1 MGARGMIS
9 PGWRVAAASV
19 AGAAHVRRGIGCQDA
34 HQWRILNGAGSS
46 QVLIAVLADG
56 AGSASRAEAGAKL
69 ACAFILDA
77 VESTLAGLAGV
88 VGVGG
93 LAGGA
98 SPRDIDRCRV
108 EIWLA
113 GLAAETALLAA
124 DQGLAPREFASTLL
138 AAVVAEDCAAFFQV
152 GDGAIVVD
160 AVPPGEGY
168 DCVFWPAHEEYENVT
183 FFAAEPNAA
192 EHLQHALVDR
202 RVEELALFSDGLQRL
217 ALDYT
222 GQRAHT
228 PFFRSMLS
236 PLHAAAAGAAA
247 RGAERDGLSDSL
259 AAFLD
264 SPRVNDRTDDDK
276 TLMLAVRARSLPDA

>member
-1 MGARGMIS
+1 MS
-9 PGWRVAAASV
+9 PPGWRVAAASV

-34 HQWRILNGAGSS
+34 HLWSVLEDAAAS

-69 ACAFILDA
+69 ACAFVLDA
-77 VESTLAGLAGV
+77 VRTLLAAGV
-88 VGVGG
+88 
-93 LAGGA
+93 
-98 SPRDIDRCRV
+98 SPRDVDRCRV
-108 EIWLA
+108 ELWLA
-113 GLAAETALLAA
+113 GLAAQTALLAA
-124 DQGLAPREFASTLL
+124 SEGLAPRDFASTLL
-138 AAVVAEDCAAFFQV
+138 TAVVAEDCAVFFQV

-160 AVPPGEGY
+160 AVSPGDGY
-168 DCVFWPAHEEYENVT
+168 GCVFWPAHEEYENVT

-192 EHLQHALVDR
+192 EHLQCALVER

-217 ALDYT
+217 ALDFA
-222 GQRAHT
+222 GQRAHA

-236 PLHAAAAGAAA
+236 PLHAAAAAAA
-247 RGAERDGLSDSL
+247 AEAPGAHQDGLSDSL

-276 TLMLAVRARSLPDA
+276 TLMLAVRAGNLPDT

>member
-1 MGARGMIS
+1 MSS

-34 HQWRILNGAGSS
+34 HLWSVLDGAASS

-56 AGSASRAEAGAKL
+56 AGSASRAEAGARL

-77 VESTLAGLAGV
+77 VESMLAGV
-88 VGVGG
+88 AGG
-93 LAGGA
+93 AGGAGGA

-108 EIWLA
+108 ELWLA

-124 DQGLAPREFASTLL
+124 SEGLAPRDFSSTLL
-138 AAVVAEDCAAFFQV
+138 AAVVAADCAVFFQV

-160 AVPPGEGY
+160 AVPPSAGY

-183 FFAAEPNAA
+183 FFAAEPNAD
-192 EHLQHALVDR
+192 EHLQCALFDR

-217 ALDYT
+217 ALDYA
-222 GQRAHT
+222 GQRAHA

-236 PLHAAAAGAAA
+236 PLHAAAAGAAGA
-247 RGAERDGLSDSL
+247 GAERDGLSDSL

-276 TLMLAVRARSLPDA
+276 TLMLAVRAPGLPDS